1 MRQVK
6 WKACGQEIA
15 LFPHALL
22 MGILNVTPDS
32 FSDGGQ
38 YLDPIKA
45 GDRAQQM
52 VEEGAGMIDIGAESS
67 RPGADPIP
75 EDEELRRI
83 IPVLRQVGK
92 RLRVPISI
100 DTTKSAVAQQ
110 ALDLG
115 ASVINDISALQDDLR
130 LAQIVANHRAG
141 LVLMH
146 CQGSPRT
153 MQQNPQYRDVMGSIH
168 SFLKKQVFVAQQAG
182 IPQDQIILDPGIGF
196 GKTVEHNLT
205 ILARIQELSE
215 LGRPILIG
223 PSRKSFIG
231 KVLGVTQ
238 EERSMGTAAAILMA
252 LSQGVRLF
260 RVHDVK
266 EMFQAVR
273 MAEAIMAAEVP

>member
-1 MRQVK
+1 MK
-6 WKACGQEIA
+6 WKACGQDIA
-15 LFPHALL
+15 LSPHALL
-22 MGILNVTPDS
+22 MGVLNVTPDS

-45 GDRAQQM
+45 CDRAQQM
-52 VEEGAGMIDIGAESS
+52 VEEGAGIIDIGAESS
-67 RPGADPIP
+67 RPGSDPVQ
-75 EDEELRRI
+75 EDEEIRRI
-83 IPVLRQVGK
+83 MPVLKQVGK

-130 LAQIVANHRAG
+130 LAQVVANHRAG
-141 LVLMH
+141 LILMH
-146 CQGSPRT
+146 RQGSPRT
-153 MQQNPQYRDVMGSIH
+153 MQQNPQYRDVMDSIH

-205 ILARIQELSE
+205 ILARIQELSV

-231 KVLGVTQ
+231 KVLGV
-238 EERSMGTAAAILMA
+238 EKEDRKMGTAAAILMT

-273 MAEAIMAAEVP
+273 MAEAIIAVEVP